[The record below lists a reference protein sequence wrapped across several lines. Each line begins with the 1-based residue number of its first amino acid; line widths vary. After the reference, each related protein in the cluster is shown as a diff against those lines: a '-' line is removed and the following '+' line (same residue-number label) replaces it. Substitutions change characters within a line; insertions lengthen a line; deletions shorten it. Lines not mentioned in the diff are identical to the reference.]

1 MTLLPDRVL
10 AEIWAFVRGDMDVQ
24 AFERWVY
31 ENTDKLSGC
40 LEPRDFQ
47 VVLSADY
54 RSPEDVRGVRDKFRD
69 YAMLSSSLPCR
80 CVTLSSHAVVDMGE
94 ESDQCLA
101 SVERRYTR
109 GEPLWW
115 LWAGECTRCG
125 QWWLVAQEERHN
137 DVFCLRR
144 MSSSEG
150 QDLAQGVWPPDFD
163 TYESLLRLG
172 KEAGRRVDFVDPESA
187 KSLRW
192 TIADLA
198 NARPGIRSSELA
210 SLLNLDPD
218 LAAALSERA
227 IREDKVEILID
238 DE

>member
-1 MTLLPDRVL
+1 MTLVLESVL
-10 AEIWAFVRGDMDVQ
+10 AEVWRFVRGDTDVP

-31 ENTDKLSGC
+31 ENTEALSSR
-40 LEPRDFQ
+40 LEPKAFH

-54 RSPEDVRGVRDKFRD
+54 RSPGDARAVRDIFRE
-69 YAMLSSSLPCR
+69 YAIRASSLPCR
-80 CVTLSSHAVVDMGE
+80 CVTLCNCAVVDMGE
-94 ESDQCLA
+94 DGQQCLA

-125 QWWLVAQEERHN
+125 QWWLVGQEERQN

-144 MSSSEG
+144 MSSSEV
-150 QDLAQGVWPPDFD
+150 QNLAQGQWPREFD
-163 TYESLLRLG
+163 TYEFLLQLS
-172 KEAGRRVDFVDPESA
+172 KEAGHRVDFVDPENA

-192 TIADLA
+192 TIVDLA
-198 NARPGIRSSELA
+198 HARPGIRSSELA

-218 LAAALSERA
+218 LAAALARRA
-227 IREDKVEILID
+227 MLEDNVEISID
-238 DE
+238 AE